1 MLIKFTRPLT
11 VYQQSIEFTFRQG
24 YSYECEIDD
33 ESGEMVVWNID
44 KSAECRIWLG
54 ELEKWIEV

>member
-11 VYQQSIEFTFRQG
+11 VYQQSVEFTFRQG
-24 YSYECEIDD
+24 YSYECEIDGD
-33 ESGEMVVWNID
+33 DMVVWNID

-54 ELEKWIEV
+54 ELKKWIEA

>member
-24 YSYECEIDD
+24 YSYECEIDG

-44 KSAECRIWLG
+44 KSVMVRLSVG
-54 ELEKWIEV
+54 EMDGLVE

>member
-24 YSYECEIDD
+24 YSYECEIDG

-44 KSAECRIWLG
+44 KSVMVRLSVG
-54 ELEKWIEV
+54 ELDGLVE

>member
-44 KSAECRIWLG
+44 KSVEVRLSVG
-54 ELEKWIEV
+54 ELDGLVE

>member
-1 MLIKFTRPLT
+1 MLIKFIRPLT

-24 YSYECEIDD
+24 YSYECETDG

-44 KSAECRIWLG
+44 KSVNGRVNLINIC
-54 ELEKWIEV
+54 

>member
-24 YSYECEIDD
+24 YSYECEIDGD
-33 ESGEMVVWNID
+33 DIVVWNID
-44 KSAECRIWLG
+44 KSV
-54 ELEKWIEV
+54 EVRFSVEEMDGLVE